1 VLFRVAGVDLPR
13 VRALWRLLWVKALV
27 YAGTIIVIV
36 HLFFVAPLLPDSQQQ
51 ARCVEN
57 VHLTSWLGY
66 AASCDSN
73 EFIFDARNPGTLSV
87 AKSFRQSRPL
97 QITVAALMER
107 VEKRVVEPTVG
118 RPYNFPLS
126 PGWFPYVVLNFVLLL
141 AALLLFDQ
149 LVLPGR
155 RRLELAVGALVVL
168 LCASDV
174 VKGFFWSA
182 HTQMWNVLLP
192 LISIQVC
199 AGVLVRPDRSVVW
212 IGAVSMLAGIGAL
225 AYGSLIIVPP
235 ALLIA
240 LAIAMRRRGFQAALW
255 PWIRAAVVAIVSL
268 ALPTLVWYGI
278 LKHTTGSVFNS
289 ETTDFREYVW
299 ITDALKHGGVSR
311 LIQQTGHMLR
321 LFIHHVADEMWP
333 AMAMVTALLAIAARY
348 RIRLRELV
356 SGYEPVLAGIA
367 ITLVVSLPFFGLQG
381 FYRDRLAFN
390 LVVPLVVLAG
400 ILAVR
405 LRERLRRPAG
415 NLALAVPALTAVGV
429 LLGALL
435 KVGPYV

>member
-1 VLFRVAGVDLPR
+1 VVLVLSVVLFRLAGVDLPR

-27 YAGTIIVIV
+27 YAGTIVVIV

-51 ARCVEN
+51 ARCVQN

-66 AASCDSN
+66 AASCDSF

-87 AKSFRQSRPL
+87 AKSFRQSGPL

-118 RPYNFPLS
+118 RPYKFPIS
-126 PGWFPYVVLNFVLLL
+126 PGWFP
-141 AALLLFDQ
+141 
-149 LVLPGR
+149 
-155 RRLELAVGALVVL
+155 
-168 LCASDV
+168 
-174 VKGFFWSA
+174 
-182 HTQMWNVLLP
+182 
-192 LISIQVC
+192 
-199 AGVLVRPDRSVVW
+199 
-212 IGAVSMLAGIGAL
+212 
-225 AYGSLIIVPP
+225 
-235 ALLIA
+235 
-240 LAIAMRRRGFQAALW
+240 
-255 PWIRAAVVAIVSL
+255 
-268 ALPTLVWYGI
+268 
-278 LKHTTGSVFNS
+278 
-289 ETTDFREYVW
+289 
-299 ITDALKHGGVSR
+299 
-311 LIQQTGHMLR
+311 
-321 LFIHHVADEMWP
+321 
-333 AMAMVTALLAIAARY
+333 
-348 RIRLRELV
+348 LRELV

-367 ITLVVSLPFFGLQG
+367 ITLLVSLPFFGLQG

-415 NLALAVPALTAVGV
+415 NLALAVPAVTAFGV